1 MKKSA
6 FLASAL
12 MSLSFA
18 ANAAVDFKEIQFL
31 ADEISQGAGDD
42 GFVSSYDLAGR
53 ELINGSWDTSIATNV
68 FDDERNVSAMIT
80 ECLAVVVA
88 DKSLPKANWSYT
100 VAGPCDSATITGGNA
115 VGSSVLEWYG
125 YISSTYY
132 GQPTANASL
141 ITLKAQFSF
150 AAAVGAFDPAD
161 KSLNVTLANTNWADI
176 HYKIN
181 GGSQLNYRMTKAGD
195 DYKQIVFQ
203 ALQNGDV
210 IDFYTT
216 SEVIGSGVVTSA
228 WESVMVDGIPDL
240 LTTSYSAGTFSVGAS
255 SSLEWIDIH
264 YTINGS
270 SQYNYRMSGAGT
282 SFSFTV
288 PQQLYAGDVISYWYT
303 YSLNGSASDTVADSV
318 TH

>member
-6 FLASAL
+6 LIVSAL
-12 MSLSFA
+12 MGFSFA

-31 ADEISQGAGDD
+31 ADQISQGAGDD
-42 GFVSSYDLAGR
+42 GFYSTYDLAGR
-53 ELINGSWDTSIATNV
+53 ELINGSSDTSIATNV
-68 FDDERNVSAMIT
+68 FDESRNVSAKII

-88 DKSLPKANWSYT
+88 DKSLPKEQWSYT

-115 VGSSVLEWYG
+115 VGSSTVEWYG
-125 YISSTYY
+125 YISSQYY

-141 ITLKAQFSF
+141 ITLRAQFSF
-150 AAAVGAFDPAD
+150 VGTDSAFDPAD
-161 KSLNVTLANTNWADI
+161 RSLNVSLPNTNWADI

-181 GGSQLNYRMTKAGD
+181 GGGQLNYRMTKSGD
-195 DYKQIVFQ
+195 DYKQTVFQ

-216 SEVIGSGVVTSA
+216 SEVIGGGAVTSS
-228 WESVMVDGIPDL
+228 WESVLVQGLPDL
-240 LTTSYSAGTFSVGAS
+240 LSPSYNAGVFSLSAAS
-255 SSLEWIDIH
+255 NLDWVDIH

-270 SQYNYRMSGAGT
+270 SQYNYRMSGAGKNF
-282 SFSFTV
+282 SFSV
-288 PQQLYAGDVISYWYT
+288 PQGLNAGDVISYWFT
-303 YSLNGSASDTVADSV
+303 YSLNGSATSTVADSV